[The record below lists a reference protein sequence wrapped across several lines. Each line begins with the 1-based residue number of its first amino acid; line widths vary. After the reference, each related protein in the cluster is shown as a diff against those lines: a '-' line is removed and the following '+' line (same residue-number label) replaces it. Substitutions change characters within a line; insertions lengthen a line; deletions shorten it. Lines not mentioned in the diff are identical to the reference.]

1 MESNTS
7 SSNMISVEVVE
18 VKSIVVDGDRCFHE
32 ISFVNPG
39 GATCTYLLKASKY
52 SKEELEEAVRA
63 LYLLHQTNTI
73 QM

>member
-7 SSNMISVEVVE
+7 SSNMISVE

-32 ISFVNPG
+32 ISFANPPD

-73 QM
+73 RM